1 MSVLL
6 IPATQRTPEL
16 AFDPDAG
23 HLRIAGESFPEDVNA
38 FFDGPMGRVNEWLD
52 ESQGPVLLDFQ
63 MIYLNSSSAKVFVKL
78 LVRLDAQAALGRDC
92 RVRWWHDA
100 EDFNIRELGEE
111 FRDRVDHLRFE
122 LCEAVAGDTHS

>member
-16 AFDPDAG
+16 MFDFSEG
-23 HLRIAGESFPEDVNA
+23 RMRIAGESFPEDVNA
-38 FFDGPMGRVNEWLD
+38 FFDGPMGKVHEWL
-52 ESQGPVLLDFQ
+52 ENSEGPVSLDFR

-78 LVRLDAQAALGRDC
+78 LIRLDALAALGRDC
-92 RVRWWHDA
+92 QVNWWHDA

-111 FRDRVDHLRFE
+111 FRDRVDHLRFA
-122 LCEAVAGDTHS
+122 LCEMSAENPAG